1 VAQYRGIHYVT
12 SRWDAAARRQH
23 RNLDEVGK
31 PQYTSA
37 VFNAEGIVDYHDM
50 LDKTQ
55 TQPEVNQK
63 LAQAALVI
71 ENLLIKMQQ
80 SDPCSFEGYAYENL
94 FLLLQKQYSANY
106 DGFPGWLDKELKKK
120 NSILRGFLHTS
131 ERPLLS
137 TSDVPNHALKYAFG
151 VKLYKNHKEERLR
164 PRWRCNL
171 KAERP
176 YSGKVYLSLHPL
188 TDYEEHK
195 PSHLTSLFKQG
206 RVNLSNFIVAERE
219 TSFMGYMPAERVVY
233 HFKAKYPSFQ
243 GEYKHKTIFHHKY
256 GIDESMYQ
264 ALQQAFEEYAP
275 HSIERKNVIK
285 SLGDYL
291 CAYNEV
297 RLVAKAERLARTNN
311 QVLIYRDENGF
322 FSLNLPKTP
331 STASKR
337 LGGIIEAERA
347 LYKTIASGKGS
358 ELKLIKREQFN
369 QESEK
374 LRFVQ
379 RHFKIL
385 LDNGY
390 SLSDFKPMPMD
401 KLELIN
407 DVLLLDLIADEE
419 ISLGELIDL
428 DKKRLAII
436 CQNPIISTIADD
448 AYNFDKICAFSDYKM
463 NLLANENLL
472 QLLEFN
478 LITIDEIRDSNTRD
492 LARLLE
498 FDNLDKP
505 LSEDYSLKELL
516 QLLNENENHIHCLT
530 TDDLAELVLI
540 EAPHVPELILKYA
553 QEEDIDFNEIS
564 EQLCRLDRIL
574 FKQCLE
580 NCFTES
586 EDESYS
592 MN

>member
-1 VAQYRGIHYVT
+1 
-12 SRWDAAARRQH
+12 
-23 RNLDEVGK
+23 
-31 PQYTSA
+31 
-37 VFNAEGIVDYHDM
+37 
-50 LDKTQ
+50 
-55 TQPEVNQK
+55 
-63 LAQAALVI
+63 
-71 ENLLIKMQQ
+71 
-80 SDPCSFEGYAYENL
+80 
-94 FLLLQKQYSANY
+94 
-106 DGFPGWLDKELKKK
+106 
-120 NSILRGFLHTS
+120 
-131 ERPLLS
+131 S

-164 PRWRCNL
+164 PRWRSNL

-206 RVNLSNFIVAERE
+206 KVNLANVIVAERE
-219 TSFMGYMPAERVVY
+219 TSFMGYMPAEHVVY

-243 GEYKHKTIFHHKY
+243 GKYKTIFHHKY

-264 ALQQAFEEYAP
+264 ALQKVFEEFAP

-291 CAYNEV
+291 SAYNEV

-322 FSLNLPKTP
+322 FSLNLPETP

-337 LGGIIEAERA
+337 LGGIIKAERT
-347 LYKTIASGKGS
+347 LYQTIASNKGS
-358 ELKLIKREQFN
+358 QLKLIKREQFD

-385 LDNGY
+385 LKNGY
-390 SLSDFKPMPMD
+390 SLSDFKCIPIE
-401 KLELIN
+401 KLDLIN

-419 ISLGELIDL
+419 ISLGELMKL

-448 AYNFDKICAFSDYKM
+448 ANNFDKICGFSENKM

-472 QLLEFN
+472 QLLEYN
-478 LITIDEIRDSNTRD
+478 LITLDEIRESNTGD
-492 LARLLE
+492 LAKLLE

-516 QLLNENENHIHCLT
+516 QLLNEDENHIHCLT
-530 TDDLAELVLI
+530 TDDLAELVLF
-540 EAPHVPELILKYA
+540 EAPHVPELILMYA
-553 QEEDIDFNEIS
+553 RNEDVDFNDIS
-564 EQLCRLDRIL
+564 EQLCSSDRIL

-586 EDESYS
+586 EDESFS